1 MTMTEVG
8 DYVICKS
15 GGIWRIAGIGDEKIR
30 LVGHESG
37 AMKDLPVINEEIIR
51 KIVPKET
58 ILEVIGRVG
67 FIRTIQAPNDK
78 TRKELYDKAMAK
90 YDEIE
95 WIKVIKT
102 VYLRQ
107 KARRLMASELAY
119 SEKAR
124 GYLHGEISV
133 LLEIPLD
140 EVEDYIFYAISKN
153 NAGDLGEPTELPST
167 TKKTAEERRPF
178 I

>member
-1 MTMTEVG
+1 MVINEVD

-15 GGIWRIAGIGDEKIR
+15 GGIWRIVGIDDEKIR
-30 LVGHESG
+30 LVGHEND
-37 AMKDLPVINEEIIR
+37 AMKVLPVINEEIIR

-58 ILEVIGRVG
+58 ILEAIDRMG
-67 FIRTIQAPNDK
+67 FIRTIQASNDK

-102 VYLRQ
+102 VYLQQ
-107 KARRLMASELAY
+107 KARRLMSYELAY

-153 NAGDLGEPTELPST
+153 NAGNLSETTELPLHG
-167 TKKTAEERRPF
+167 KKTK
-178 I
+178 